1 MESQSVVYWIT
12 VCSLWWPH
20 SKAWSSSTNL
30 WMTTALCLSLTT
42 GSVDLLIDSPGK
54 SAMSCQILP
63 AFLVTSPQT
72 TKIHPSPLHTTEYTE
87 SQYYLWSLPSACH
100 HPWWKRCLT
109 PLLTL
114 KTYWINTTGY
124 CHAVIARIRE
134 QIMSQEIS
142 DFSFTY
148 TLYLCAVWKH
158 LSVWLIYIIQSLR
171 LTLILIIINHCF
183 SS

>member
-20 SKAWSSSTNL
+20 STAWSSSTNL

-63 AFLVTSPQT
+63 AFLITSLRT
-72 TKIHPSPLHTTEYTE
+72 TKIHPSPLTTTEYTD
-87 SQYYLWSLPSACH
+87 SQYYLWSLPLACR

-114 KTYWINTTGY
+114 KTYSDQYHWILPCRHSTHQRTDNEPGNLWLL
-124 CHAVIARIRE
+124 
-134 QIMSQEIS
+134 
-142 DFSFTY
+142 
-148 TLYLCAVWKH
+148 LYLYSILMCRLETFVS
-158 LSVWLIYIIQSLR
+158 LTYIHNTKSASYADSYH
-171 LTLILIIINHCF
+171 N
-183 SS
+183 